1 MMTDSLHSHN
11 SNPRKKASPHAA
23 VDHYRRVALAP
34 YHSLLAKMP
43 NRTQRRRV
51 KGSASRGVGK
61 KWILILLVVLLLI
74 PAMQVAVVRFIN
86 PPRTLPML
94 IEQGSAM
101 FSSAPKRP
109 LLYRWIGL
117 PQIPEMFL
125 KHLWISEDQRFFQHE
140 GFDWKE
146 MELAVKEAERKG
158 KPVRGAST
166 ITNQCA
172 RSIFLWQGRS
182 WFRKGLESY
191 YTIWMEALLPKRRI
205 LELYANVIEMGR
217 GIYGVEAASQHYFGV
232 NARGLTREQ
241 SAMLAAVLPNPKG
254 WDPTKPTPILRW
266 RQQRILQRE
275 RNAHFPEKLLR

>member
-1 MMTDSLHSHN
+1 MPT
-11 SNPRKKASPHAA
+11 PKA
-23 VDHYRRVALAP
+23 
-34 YHSLLAKMP
+34 
-43 NRTQRRRV
+43 RV
-51 KGSASRGVGK
+51 KRLRLTRSSGYAFGMFAARSASRGLRK
-61 KWILILLVVLLLI
+61 KWILVLLVAFLFI

-86 PPRTLPML
+86 PPLTLPML
-94 IEQGSAM
+94 IDQGSAM

-146 MELAVKEAERKG
+146 MALAVKEAERKG

-182 WFRKGLESY
+182 WIRKGLESY
-191 YTIWMEALLPKRRI
+191 YTIWMEMLLPKRRI

-232 NARGLTREQ
+232 SARGLTREQ

-254 WDPTKPTPILRW
+254 WDPTKPSRTLRW

-275 RNAHFPEKLLR
+275 QDAHFPEKLLR